1 MTLLF
6 SPGHQDIDNAGDL
19 DTVGGLKPTLELL
32 QHEESKVRQSALWV
46 IGSTVQHNTKTQVYD
61 SATLIGS
68 RCKRAADPGGRLLM
82 CLSAISNAQACSAR
96 RSPGGGTPSLCTSPP

>member
-1 MTLLF
+1 METDVTLF

-82 CLSAISNAQACSAR
+82 RASAHVPICDSQC
-96 RSPGGGTPSLCTSPP
+96 PGLQRTS